1 MGFLWKDI
9 NVNSF
14 RKFELWSPDE
24 TIISFDHIKIALI
37 SVMVRLA
44 SSTIPYNEI
53 IKGVMPLKKQ
63 MHLAPSFGSE
73 GNLRVIRDLSE

>member
-24 TIISFDHIKIALI
+24 TIISFDHIKIDLI
-37 SVMVRLA
+37 SVMARLA
-44 SSTIPYNEI
+44 SSTIPYNKIETI
-53 IKGVMPLKKQ
+53 
-63 MHLAPSFGSE
+63 
-73 GNLRVIRDLSE
+73 

>member
-37 SVMVRLA
+37 SVMVRLV
-44 SSTIPYNEI
+44 SSTIPYNKV
-53 IKGVMPLKKQ
+53 IKGCMPLKNLV
-63 MHLAPSFGSE
+63 HLAPSFGGE
-73 GNLRVIRDLSE
+73 GNFRVIRDLSE